1 MLNRRNLLAAAG
13 LAALAPFVG
22 AKGAS
27 AAAPSPALGRMITL
41 PIASS
46 LVAPRSIF
54 VWLPEGYDE
63 NPWAYPVLY
72 APGGEALFA
81 DAPGGSVNAP
91 GIDEH
96 VAGLAFAGE
105 IRVPIIVAI
114 GRGEQAVREFL
125 PAAPVAMM
133 PPSLR
138 GDVERQAGG
147 PLLSDRYVR
156 FIASE
161 LKPMIDGHF
170 RTLPGAADTA
180 ILGSGL
186 AGLASLYALMEYP
199 LVFGAAGCLSERQS
213 PVEQALSVGGAT
225 MEQATSRYLKRALPS
240 AGTHRLYVD
249 FGDVTHDQA
258 KSMFHKALG
267 GVAHAKG
274 YVEGFDLISAIR
286 ESAEENEMQRI
297 DRTDTALTMLLGGRC
312 RQKEGRSD

>member
-1 MLNRRNLLAAAG
+1 MLAAAG
-13 LAALAPFVG
+13 LAALAPFVAANG
-22 AKGAS
+22 AAV
-27 AAAPSPALGRMITL
+27 PIPALGRLITL
-41 PIASS
+41 PIAST

-114 GRGEQAVREFL
+114 GRGEQHVREFL

-133 PPSLR
+133 PTSLR

-156 FIASE
+156 FLASE
-161 LKPMIDGHF
+161 LKPMIDRHF

-186 AGLASLYALMEYP
+186 AGLTSLYALMECP

-213 PVEQALSVGGAT
+213 PVDLVPASGAAT
-225 MEQATSRYLKRALPS
+225 MEVAMSRYLKRALPG

-249 FGDVTHDQA
+249 FGDVAHDQA
-258 KSMFHKALG
+258 KSMLHKALD

-274 YVEGFDLISAIR
+274 YVEGFDLISATR

-312 RQKEGRSD
+312 RQKGGRSD

>member
-1 MLNRRNLLAAAG
+1 MWNRRSMLAAAG
-13 LAALAPFVG
+13 LAAVAPFV
-22 AKGAS
+22 AAN
-27 AAAPSPALGRMITL
+27 AAAPTPTPALGRLITL
-41 PIASS
+41 PIASA

-81 DAPGGSVNAP
+81 DAPGGSVDAP

-114 GRGEQAVREFL
+114 GRGEQHVREFL

-156 FIASE
+156 FLASE
-161 LKPMIDGHF
+161 LKPMIDRHF

-186 AGLASLYALMEYP
+186 AGLTSLYALMEYP
-199 LVFGAAGCLSERQS
+199 LVFGAAGCLSERQCPGDLAPAS
-213 PVEQALSVGGAT
+213 GVAT
-225 MEQATSRYLKRALPS
+225 MELAMSRYLKRALPG

-249 FGDVTHDQA
+249 FGDVAHDQA
-258 KSMFHKALG
+258 KSMFHKALD
-267 GVAHAKG
+267 GVAHTKG
-274 YVEGFDLISAIR
+274 YVEGFDLISATR